1 MLKLLAKSVQPEKG
15 EIIFNEKDLGRLPAD
30 FDKKINEVATKNGG
44 TLSISQNKA
53 PITGGFILKYGNIE
67 INSSLDAIFE
77 ENKEV
82 LTDTV
87 NSILW

>member
-1 MLKLLAKSVQPEKG
+1 MTNKLEEK
-15 EIIFNEKDLGRLPAD
+15 IIKVHVD
-30 FDKKINEVATKNGG
+30 T
-44 TLSISQNKA
+44 ISE
-53 PITGGFILKYGNIE
+53 F
-67 INSSLDAIFE
+67 FE